1 MSAIA
6 TDELA
11 ARALAA
17 RLMAAFAERTG
28 LSSQRPPRRYLW
40 TDAFAVCNFLA
51 LARGGDDAATGLADR
66 LVEQVHRVLGRHRA
80 DDTRQGWIS
89 GLAEPEGAQRPTVGG
104 LRIGKPLPE
113 RGPLQPFDAALEWER
128 DGQYFHYLT
137 RWMHALDQFAHA
149 RLRDDADR
157 WACELA
163 QAAVDAFGR
172 PSGGVRLVWKMSIDL
187 RRALVPSSGQ
197 HDALDGLV
205 TCLQLQARRL
215 PSAEAPDLG
224 DTIARLVDMA
234 MAGDWHTDDP
244 LGLGGLLADAW
255 RLAQVPGDVALRQ
268 PLLLRMLDAAHAG
281 LAMYARQPTLQQ
293 PLAQRLAFR
302 ELGLAIGLQALQR
315 MASAAAPPDVRTPAL
330 TSRVQALTRY
340 APLASAINSAWCDPA
355 AQAAPTWQAHEDI
368 NAVMLATS
376 LVPSGY
382 LDLV

>member
-1 MSAIA
+1 MSAVA

-11 ARALAA
+11 DRALAA

-28 LSSQRPPRRYLW
+28 LSSHRPPRRYLW

-51 LARGGDDAATGLADR
+51 LARGGDAAAAGLADR
-66 LVEQVHRVLGRHRA
+66 LVEQVHRVLGRHRS
-80 DDTRQGWIS
+80 DDARHGWIS
-89 GLAEPEGAQRPTVGG
+89 GLSEPEGAQRPTAGG

-113 RGPLQPFDAALEWER
+113 RGPLQPYDAALEWER

-149 RLRDDADR
+149 RGRADAER

-163 QAAVDAFGR
+163 RSVVDAFGR
-172 PSGGVRLVWKMSIDL
+172 PAGGTRLVWKMSIDL

-205 TCLQLQARRL
+205 TCLQLQARR
-215 PSAEAPDLG
+215 PPGADAPDLG
-224 DTIARLVDMA
+224 EPVARLTDMA
-234 MAGDWHTDDP
+234 MAGDWQTDDA

-255 RLAQVPGDVALRQ
+255 RLAQVPGDMALRQ
-268 PLLLRMLDAAHAG
+268 PLLLRMLDAAHVG
-281 LAMYARQPTLQQ
+281 LAVQARQQASPR
-293 PLAQRLAFR
+293 PWAQRLAFR

-315 MASAAAPPDVRTPAL
+315 MTSDAAPAELRTPAL
-330 TSRVQALTRY
+330 RARVQALARY
-340 APLASAINSAWCDPA
+340 APLAPAITACWCNPA

-382 LDLV
+382 LDLA